1 MEFSNASQEQVQTL
15 TDELVE
21 SAQTNR
27 DLLTGLVR
35 TEVDR
40 TVGRMG
46 FVREEELAAVR
57 QHLNRLEDQV
67 RKEQQRAADRATG
80 AVLGAA
86 DASTA
91 TAKSAVAEAT
101 KTVSEAA
108 SRFKDLAT
116 GTAAEAEEAVMAAAE
131 TAKKSTAKKS
141 TAKKSTA
148 KKSTAKKSTAK
159 K

>member
-1 MEFSNASQEQVQTL
+1 MLDVLRGYIQVAGGLGEITVQRARVLAEALVSQSMEFSNASQEQVQTL

-67 RKEQQRAADRATG
+67 RKEQSVQPIEPR
-80 AVLGAA
+80 VL
-86 DASTA
+86 
-91 TAKSAVAEAT
+91 
-101 KTVSEAA
+101 
-108 SRFKDLAT
+108 F
-116 GTAAEAEEAVMAAAE
+116 
-131 TAKKSTAKKS
+131 
-141 TAKKSTA
+141 
-148 KKSTAKKSTAK
+148 
-159 K
+159 

>member
-1 MEFSNASQEQVQTL
+1 MLDVLRGYLQVAGGLGEVTVQRARELAEALVSQSVEFSSVSQEQMQTL

-27 DLLTGLVR
+27 DLLTGLIR

-57 QHLNRLEDQV
+57 QHLNRLEDQI

-80 AVLGAA
+80 TVLGAA
-86 DASTA
+86 DSSST
-91 TAKSAVAEAT
+91 TAK
-101 KTVSEAA
+101 
-108 SRFKDLAT
+108 
-116 GTAAEAEEAVMAAAE
+116 
-131 TAKKSTAKKS
+131 
-141 TAKKSTA
+141 
-148 KKSTAKKSTAK
+148 
-159 K
+159 